1 MNIKMLFDQPIIG
14 ESQYGKYFLYAVRNG
29 DGNEY
34 SLFAP
39 EEVHEKLKDL
49 KQGEEAVLTK
59 LAAQRGKKLV
69 TTYDVK
75 VVGNKSEN
83 VMDNSKGSSMHNQT
97 NNNDSSYYQAMS
109 DSFKEALRLQEK
121 YNSVNLNQI
130 AITLFIQRTKANGL

>member
-83 VMDNSKGSSMHNQT
+83 VMDNSKGSSMHNQN